1 MSILD
6 YICQQGKIA
15 GYLNAR
21 TVYTK
26 EYKQY
31 CLLMCIIC
39 DEVDFDFWYNKGT
52 L

>member
-21 TVYTK
+21 TVHTK
-26 EYKQY
+26 EYKWY
-31 CLLMCIIC
+31 CLLMCIIS
-39 DEVDFDFWYNKGT
+39 DDFEFWYNKGT

>member
-1 MSILD
+1 MGISD
-6 YICQQGKIA
+6 YIHQQGKIA
-15 GYLNAR
+15 GYLNIR

-31 CLLMCIIC
+31 CLLMCIIS
-39 DEVDFDFWYNKGT
+39 DEVDFEFWYNKGT

>member
-6 YICQQGKIA
+6 YICQQGKIE
-15 GYLNAR
+15 GYLNAW

-31 CLLMCIIC
+31 CLLMCIIS
-39 DEVDFDFWYNKGT
+39 DEGDFDFWYNKGT